1 MNRLTCLLLIM
12 FLPLF
17 AAAQQKPDWA
27 FPVADKAQPPTQE
40 DPAKL
45 HTAPGSTLSLTRVQI
60 DDIYNVPDWFPDLHP
75 VMPKIVQHGNQQTKV
90 RACGSCHLPT
100 GTGHDESAW
109 LAGLPISYFMRQ
121 MADFKSGDRKGSG
134 TMTTIAKAISEEEIK
149 AAANYFASLPPR
161 PWIRVV
167 ETETVAKTYVAKGN
181 KRLRHPDGGAETL
194 GNRIIELPE
203 EEEIVLNRDPRSG
216 FIAYVPV
223 GSIDLGKKLV
233 TTGGD
238 GKTDPCAMCHGET
251 LHGSG
256 DIPALAGRHP
266 NYIVRQL
273 WNFQHGDRSGDSN
286 EEMKIEISDLTLDD
300 MLVIA
305 AYLASLAP

>member
-1 MNRLTCLLLIM
+1 MNRLSCVLLLL
-12 FLPLF
+12 LPLI

-27 FPVADKAQPPTQE
+27 FPVTDKLQPRTQE

-45 HTAPGSTLSLTRVQI
+45 HTAPGSTLSLTRAQI

-75 VMPKIVQHGNQQTKV
+75 PMPTIVQHGNQPTNV

-109 LAGLPISYFMRQ
+109 LAGLPVSYFLRQ

-134 TMTTIAKAISEEEIK
+134 TMGTIAKAISVEELK
-149 AAANYFASLPPR
+149 AAADYFASLPPR

-167 ETETVAKTYVAKGN
+167 ETDSVPKTYVAKGN
-181 KRLRHPDGGAETL
+181 KRLRHPDGGTEAL
-194 GNRIIELPE
+194 GNRIIEIPE
-203 EEEIVLNRDPRSG
+203 QEEIVLNRDPRSG

-223 GSIDLGKKLV
+223 GSIDKGKQLV
-233 TTGGD
+233 TTGGE
-238 GKTDPCAMCHGET
+238 GKTDPCALCHGET

-286 EEMKIEISDLTLDD
+286 EEMQIEVSDLTLDD
-300 MLVIA
+300 MLAIA